1 MPQTEPTQSQP
12 QFVDVF
18 EARWVGRALRR
29 HGGVILIAAVI
40 GALAGAGVRLMSP
53 PVYRA
58 QAVLLVNIQAVRIG
72 ADGVPMDVEMVPPVR
87 RTVGTICQSD
97 AAMLILTARLEG
109 RPDPA
114 WPSNDKL
121 ADMTSELGRKT
132 TRTRLVRDMHSELYF
147 DQLSQETAALRAV
160 AGDPDEAARIANTWA
175 GVCREMLV
183 LAYGT
188 APKELEQIEG
198 RIEQARQEVLTKQRA
213 VAQIDPKSTD
223 ARRLELT
230 DDLDR
235 AGQVLAALNQR
246 FAQLQVRLEDSQQ
259 IARIV
264 SPAAPPAGPINP
276 SAWLIVG
283 LFTLAGV
290 LIGFVLALLRG
301 PGPLK

>member
-1 MPQTEPTQSQP
+1 M
-12 QFVDVF
+12 
-18 EARWVGRALRR
+18 RR
-29 HGGVILIAAVI
+29 HGWVVLIAVVI
-40 GALAGAGVRLMSP
+40 GALTGAGVWLMSP

-72 ADGVPMDVEMVPPVR
+72 ADGIPMDVELIPPAR

-114 WPSNDKL
+114 WPTTDEL
-121 ADMTSELGRKT
+121 AEMTSDLGRKAAQI
-132 TRTRLVRDMHSELYF
+132 RLVRDMHSELYF
-147 DQLSQETAALRAV
+147 DQLGQELAALRAV
-160 AGDPDEAARIANTWA
+160 DSDPDEAARIANTWA

-183 LAYGT
+183 LVYGT
-188 APKELEQIEG
+188 APKGLERIEG
-198 RIEQARQEVLTKQRA
+198 RIKQARQEVLIKQRA
-213 VAQIDPKSTD
+213 VEQIDPKSTD

-235 AGQVLAALNQR
+235 ARQVLAALNHR

-264 SPAAPPAGPINP
+264 SPAAPPAVPINP

-290 LIGFVLALLRG
+290 LIGFVLVLLRG